1 MKRLLI
7 AEPAARDLEGIVDY
21 IALDNPIAAES
32 VYRGIVAAAQKLPQF
47 PALGRPGR
55 HPETREL
62 SVSGLP
68 YLIVYEVGAE
78 AVTILA
84 VFHTVRDLA
93 QALRERMHG
102 ADLSELISEITP
114 EKLHGEVDF
123 DKPGEER

>member
-1 MKRLLI
+1 MKQLII

-21 IALDNPIAAES
+21 IALDNPAAAEN
-32 VYRGIVAAAQKLPQF
+32 VYRGIVRAAERLPEF

-68 YLIVYEVGAE
+68 YLLVYEVSAD

-84 VFHTVRDLA
+84 VFHTSRDLA
-93 QALRERMHG
+93 RALRDRVG
-102 ADLSELISEITP
+102 DN
-114 EKLHGEVDF
+114 
-123 DKPGEER
+123 

>member
-1 MKRLLI
+1 MKHLVI

-21 IALDNPIAAES
+21 IAQDNPVAAER
-32 VYRGIVAAAQKLPQF
+32 VYRAIVGAAQKLPQF

-68 YLIVYEVGAE
+68 YLIVYEDSAE

-84 VFHTVRDLA
+84 VFHTSRDLTCPPSA
-93 QALRERMHG
+93 PLEQFGVIA
-102 ADLSELISEITP
+102 
-114 EKLHGEVDF
+114 
-123 DKPGEER
+123 